1 MSLSIKKGDTVI
13 VRSGKDRGEKGKVL
27 AVFATDGRLV
37 VEGVNMKKRREKP
50 RKQGAK
56 GQVLEKPAPLY
67 RAAVSLYCEKCG
79 KGVRYGVRG
88 EGKNKVRICRN
99 CGREV

>member
-13 VRSGKDRGEKGKVL
+13 VRSGKDKGAKGKVL
-27 AVFATDGRLV
+27 TVFLADGRLV
-37 VEGVNMKKRREKP
+37 VEGVNLKKRREKA
-50 RKQGAK
+50 RKQGQK

-88 EGKNKVRICRN
+88 MGKNKVRICRT
-99 CGREV
+99 CGREL